1 MSVSQLQKPHS
12 NHPFSMA
19 SPQTLQSHIA
29 DHKNYQRKERVRQGQ
44 WIRAAILGAN
54 DGLLSTTSLMLGVGA
69 AKEDRRSMVLSGLAG
84 AIAGACSMAVGEF
97 VSVSTQR
104 DIEKASAA
112 HCSSETDIAGQDD
125 HVIKLDITASS
136 TTIKETKLSETD
148 LGISNV
154 LTPTRN
160 ICCQKMSSD
169 MITESRT
176 SRLPQIFSPGR
187 SPMMKVIIENSTKT
201 NTTKITSPAVK
212 SFSKDAVTN
221 TVQLWEEKGEEVLP
235 NPLKAAT
242 ASALAFLCGSFVPL
256 VPAILFA
263 SYLIRIVVIAILSS
277 IALVLFGCFGAH
289 LGGSSVRISATRVLV
304 GGWIA
309 MGITYGLLKPFDS
322 RS

>member
-1 MSVSQLQKPHS
+1 
-12 NHPFSMA
+12 MA

-29 DHKNYQRKERVRQGQ
+29 DHKNYQRNERVRQGQ

-136 TTIKETKLSETD
+136 TTIKETKLRPPGCPKFSLLDD
-148 LGISNV
+148 L
-154 LTPTRN
+154 
-160 ICCQKMSSD
+160 
-169 MITESRT
+169 
-176 SRLPQIFSPGR
+176 
-187 SPMMKVIIENSTKT
+187 PMMK
-201 NTTKITSPAVK
+201 
-212 SFSKDAVTN
+212 
-221 TVQLWEEKGEEVLP
+221 EKGEEVLP

-263 SYLIRIVVIAILSS
+263 PYLIRIVVIAILSS

-289 LGGSSVRISATRVLV
+289 LGGASVRISATRVLV